1 VEKHVLDA
9 WLKGEWAEI
18 SAHGAIGY
26 KRIHRFKAVTTD
38 KLRVRIL
45 EARAPA
51 TISTLSAHFY
61 DEPPFPVQIRTDSNN
76 RIDLVSGVVGR
87 KGGFSSSKTQNIH
100 YTLDG
105 SDPTAAS
112 PVYSQ
117 RISLPDGGII
127 KARTITNG
135 RLGVMT
141 TKLLGLPRAKWQ
153 VVATDSIYD
162 ERRNQPGKALDGRSH
177 AWLSSDAEGEHFFT
191 VDMGR
196 KLSCIGFTYT
206 PPQDK
211 NKRGCI
217 ESYRFEGS
225 GDGTTWQVVKSGT
238 LGNIIN
244 DPSKRIIH
252 FEDSE
257 TFRYFKLIGVKAAQG
272 NMMGIDEIQILG
284 RKQ

>member
-1 VEKHVLDA
+1 
-9 WLKGEWAEI
+9 
-18 SAHGAIGY
+18 
-26 KRIHRFKAVTTD
+26 
-38 KLRVRIL
+38 
-45 EARAPA
+45 
-51 TISTLSAHFY
+51 
-61 DEPPFPVQIRTDSNN
+61 
-76 RIDLVSGVVGR
+76 
-87 KGGFSSSKTQNIH
+87 
-100 YTLDG
+100 
-105 SDPTAAS
+105 
-112 PVYSQ
+112 
-117 RISLPDGGII
+117 
-127 KARTITNG
+127 
-135 RLGVMT
+135 
-141 TKLLGLPRAKWQ
+141 
-153 VVATDSIYD
+153 
-162 ERRNQPGKALDGRSH
+162 
-177 AWLSSDAEGEHFFT
+177 
-191 VDMGR
+191 MGR